1 MPADQ
6 ATHVVDANVVLAW
19 SLDRPYSQK
28 ALEFLR
34 ADAFYLVAPDLIVHE
49 VGSALSY
56 YVRTRILTLE
66 QAEDAYSHVTTFVE
80 LVSAVNLRLD
90 ALRLSV
96 STGHSIYD
104 CFYLA
109 LARQTGRPCVSA
121 DRKLASIAE
130 VAQIDVVLLT

>member
-1 MPADQ
+1 MMADK
-6 ATHVVDANVVLAW
+6 ATHVVDANIVLAW

-28 ALEFLR
+28 AVEFLR

-56 YVRTRILTLE
+56 YVRTSVLTLE
-66 QAEDAYSHVTTFVE
+66 QAEDAYVHVTTFVE
-80 LVSAVNLRLD
+80 LISAVSLRFE
-90 ALRLSV
+90 ALSLSV

-130 VAQIDVVLLT
+130 ASRIEMILLT

>member
-6 ATHVVDANVVLAW
+6 ATHVVDANIVLAW
-19 SLDRPYSQK
+19 SLDRPYTQK
-28 ALEFLR
+28 AREFLR
-34 ADAFYLVAPDLIVHE
+34 GDAVYLVAPDLIVHE

-56 YVRTRILTLE
+56 YVRTGVLTLE
-66 QAEDAYSHVTTFVE
+66 QAEDAYLNLTTFVE
-80 LVSAVNLRLD
+80 LISAVNLRLE

-109 LARQTGRPCVSA
+109 LARQTDRPCVSA

-130 VAQIDVVLLT
+130 AERIDMILLT